1 MKKFGLILST
11 LICLQMSYAQ
21 TPAPAP
27 NNFNKIYP
35 KSERIVAY
43 KNPHTY
49 DKTAAVGNYPKI
61 KNAKPWDG
69 RIAGAYSIKF
79 IIKGLKEGETVLLAD
94 HHIGGKYLRDTAVVN
109 KKGVAEFK
117 GNKLLQRGMYLF
129 VLPEKADF
137 FEFLIDD
144 DQDFTIK
151 TDTSFYAHDY
161 YKNMKVEGSD
171 ENTWFVGYQ
180 NQKTAIIEEIIEIDA
195 TIKKDSTEETI
206 ALFTPRRNALL
217 QEKMDADSLF
227 VAQHPSSMLSR
238 FLLALMPI
246 DVPEPPKDENGL
258 IDSSWRYRYFKTH
271 YWENVDF
278 NEEALVRMPVNVLK
292 TKLDYYF
299 DNVII
304 PDADSSIEACNDI
317 LRQAQYGLENEK
329 YLIWYLTNR
338 FESSKIMGLDRVF
351 VHMALSQY
359 CAGRTW
365 WVDSTTTSNMC
376 NNAYRRSY
384 SLIGAQAADLQLK
397 NQDSVWIKTNSI
409 KAPYTILMFWD
420 PTCGHCKEIMPKIA
434 KIYEENKAKG
444 WKVITLAAGNNKK
457 EWYEYLAAH
466 PEISEF
472 TNLLRGEV
480 LDQRYAEAL
489 QAYYVISSPT
499 IFLLDE
505 NKKIVANRID
515 VEKIV
520 EYIAHLESKK
530 AR

>member
-11 LICLQMSYAQ
+11 LAFLQFSHTQ
-21 TPAPAP
+21 TPQD
-27 NNFNKIYP
+27 FKKDYP
-35 KSERIVAY
+35 KSKLINPY
-43 KNPHTY
+43 QSPHTVE
-49 DKTAAVGNYPKI
+49 KISNVGNYPRI

-69 RIAGAYSIKF
+69 RVEGNYSIKF
-79 IIKGLKEGETVLLAD
+79 KINGLKTGETVFMAD
-94 HHIGGKYLRDTAVVN
+94 HHIGGKYLRDTAVVD
-109 KKGVAEFK
+109 KKGVAEFT

-151 TDTSFYAHDY
+151 TDTSFYEHDY

-180 NQKTAIIEEIIEIDA
+180 NQKTDIITKIIEIDA
-195 TIKKDSTEETI
+195 EIKKDSTDENLAI
-206 ALFTPRRNALL
+206 WTPRRNALL
-217 QEKMDADSLF
+217 EEKMNADSLF

-238 FLLALMPI
+238 FLLALMPV

-258 IDSSWRYRYFKTH
+258 IDSNWRYRYFKQH

-278 NEEALVRMPVNVLK
+278 NEDALVRMPVNVLK
-292 TKLDYYF
+292 TKMDFYF

-304 PDADSSIEACNDI
+304 PDADSCIEACNTI
-317 LRQAQYGLENEK
+317 LYQAKNSIENEK
-329 YLIWYLTNR
+329 YIIWYLTNR

-359 CAGRTW
+359 CQGRTW
-365 WVDSTTTSNMC
+365 WVDSTTTAKMC
-376 NNAYRRSY
+376 ESAYRRSY

-397 NQDSVWIKTNSI
+397 NQDSVWINTNSI

-434 KIYEENKAKG
+434 KLYEENKDKG
-444 WKVITLAAGNNKK
+444 WKVITLAAGNKKK
-457 EWYEYLAAH
+457 EWFEYLAAH

-472 TNLLRGEV
+472 TNLIRGEV
-480 LDQRYAEAL
+480 LDQRYADAL

-515 VEKIV
+515 AEKIV
-520 EYIAHLESKK
+520 EFIAHLESKK
-530 AR
+530 KL

>member
-1 MKKFGLILST
+1 M
-11 LICLQMSYAQ
+11 
-21 TPAPAP
+21 
-27 NNFNKIYP
+27 
-35 KSERIVAY
+35 
-43 KNPHTY
+43 
-49 DKTAAVGNYPKI
+49 GNYPRI

-69 RIAGAYSIKF
+69 RVDGTYSIKF
-79 IIKGLKEGETVLLAD
+79 MVKGLKEGEIVFMAD
-94 HHIGGKYLRDTAVVN
+94 HHIGGKYLRDTAIVN

-117 GNKLLQRGMYLF
+117 GNKRLQRGMYLF

-144 DQDFTIK
+144 NQDFTIK
-151 TDTSFYAHDY
+151 TDTSFYAHNY
-161 YKNMKVEGSD
+161 YKTMKVEGSD

-180 NQKTAIIEEIIEIDA
+180 NQKTEIIEQIIDIDA
-195 TIKKDSTEETI
+195 AIKQDSTEETI
-206 ALFTPRRNALL
+206 ALFAPRRKALL
-217 QEKMDADSLF
+217 QDKMDADS
-227 VAQHPSSMLSR
+227 VYVTQHPNSILSR

-246 DVPEPPKDENGL
+246 EVPETPKDENGQ

-278 NEEALVRMPVNVLK
+278 NEDALVRMPVNILK
-292 TKLDYYF
+292 TKLDYFF

-304 PDADSSIEACNDI
+304 PDADSCIEACNDI
-317 LRQAQYGLENEK
+317 LRQAQYSLENEK

-359 CAGRTW
+359 CQGRTW
-365 WVDSTTTSNMC
+365 WVDSSTTANMC

-384 SLIGAQAADLQLK
+384 SLIGAQGADLQLK
-397 NQDSVWIKTNSI
+397 NQDSVWINTNSI
-409 KAPYTILMFWD
+409 KAPYTLLMFWD

-444 WKVITLAAGNNKK
+444 WKVITLSAGNKKK

-466 PEISEF
+466 PEVSEF

-480 LDQRYAEAL
+480 LEQRYAEAL
-489 QAYYVISSPT
+489 QAYYVISNPT

-505 NKKIVANRID
+505 NKTIVANRID
-515 VEKIV
+515 VEKIE
-520 EYIAHLESKK
+520 EYIAHLEGKK
-530 AR
+530 AH